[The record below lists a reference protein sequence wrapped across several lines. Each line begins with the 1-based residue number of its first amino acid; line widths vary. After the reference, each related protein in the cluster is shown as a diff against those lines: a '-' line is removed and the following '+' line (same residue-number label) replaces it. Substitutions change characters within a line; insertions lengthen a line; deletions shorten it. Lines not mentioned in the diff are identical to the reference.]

1 MLLDR
6 LGRPLSDLRL
16 SVTDRCNFRCPYC
29 MPRGAPGS
37 SSFLPKAEILSFEEL
52 VTVASV
58 FSELGVRKIRV
69 TGGEPLL
76 RRDLPQLI
84 ERLRALD
91 VELALT
97 TNGVLLPRFA
107 RDLRSAGL
115 ERVTVSLDAL
125 DGRVFQAMSDA
136 PGISPEDVLAGI
148 EAAEQAGFSSLK
160 INCVVRRGVN
170 DAEVPKLIEHF
181 ARTQHVVR
189 FIEYMDVGTQN
200 GWRRTEVLPTFE
212 LQRKLEELGEL
223 IPLPRAWASDVAEE
237 YRFRGARI
245 GFISSVSAPFCG
257 NCSRARV
264 AADGGVYGCLFGPRL
279 FDLKPILRGVGEPTS
294 ELRETIARFWSARAD
309 RYSEERS
316 TSKRLPVVLS
326 ARAEMSRLGG

>member
-37 SSFLPKAEILSFEEL
+37 SSFLPKKEILSFEEL
-52 VTVASV
+52 TLVARV
-58 FSELGVRKIRV
+58 FRELGVRKIRL

-76 RRDLPQLI
+76 RRDLPRLV

-107 RDLRSAGL
+107 RELRQAGL
-115 ERVTVSLDAL
+115 DRVTVSLDAL
-125 DGRVFQAMSDA
+125 DGQVFQAMSDA
-136 PGISPEDVLAGI
+136 PGFGPADVLAGI
-148 EAAEQAGFSSLK
+148 EAAERAGFTVLK

-170 DAEVPKLIEHF
+170 DSEVPRLIEHF
-181 ARTQHVVR
+181 TRTPHVLR

-200 GWRRTEVLPTFE
+200 GWRRSEVLPTAE

-223 IPLPRAWASDVAEE
+223 IPLPRERASDVAEE
-237 YRFRGARI
+237 YQFRGARL
-245 GFISSVSAPFCG
+245 GFISSVTAPFCG
-257 NCSRARV
+257 SCSRARV
-264 AADGGVYGCLFGPRL
+264 AADGGLFGCLFGPRL
-279 FDLKPILRGVGEPTS
+279 VDLKPILRGSADS
-294 ELRETIARFWSARAD
+294 ERELADTIARYWRARAD

-316 TSKRLPVVLS
+316 KQRRLPLAWG

>member
-1 MLLDR
+1 
-6 LGRPLSDLRL
+6 
-16 SVTDRCNFRCPYC
+16 
-29 MPRGAPGS
+29 MPRGAAG
-37 SSFLPKAEILSFEEL
+37 SFLPKKEILSFEEL
-52 VTVASV
+52 LVVARV
-58 FSELGVRKIRV
+58 FRELGVRKIRL

-76 RRDLPQLI
+76 RRDLPRLV

-107 RDLRSAGL
+107 RELREAGL
-115 ERVTVSLDAL
+115 NRVTVSLDAL
-125 DGRVFQAMSDA
+125 DARVFQAMSDA
-136 PGISPEDVLAGI
+136 PGFGPEDVLAGI
-148 EAAEQAGFSSLK
+148 EAAERSGFAVLK

-170 DAEVPKLIEHF
+170 DWEVPKLIEHF
-181 ARTQHVVR
+181 ARTPHVLR

-200 GWRRTEVLPTFE
+200 GWRRSEVLSTAE

-223 IPLPRAWASDVAEE
+223 IPLPRVQASDVATE
-237 YRFRGARI
+237 YQFRGARI

-264 AADGGVYGCLFGPRL
+264 AADGGLYGCLFGSRML
-279 FDLKPILRGVGEPTS
+279 DLKPILRGRGDAER
-294 ELRETIARFWSARAD
+294 ELRETIASYWGARAD

-316 TSKRLPVVLS
+316 KQRRLPVVAG